1 MPASYP
7 DFRRSA
13 LPHASSKLIPAAADH
28 DSATTEVHV
37 DLQSVPP
44 LEDVRLRKLLQL
56 MESNPR
62 GSVRDWALAFN
73 LSNSHLQRL
82 FKRATGVGLSRA
94 FTEKRLLRAA
104 SLLLQTNMSVK
115 EVAHAVGYE
124 HTSSFTRAFERHFEE
139 APRHYRRRNAA

>member
-1 MPASYP
+1 MSVSHP

-13 LPHASSKLIPAAADH
+13 LRYASSKVVHDPAKAQL
-28 DSATTEVHV
+28 HV
-37 DLQSVPP
+37 DV
-44 LEDVRLRKLLQL
+44 EDVRLRKLLQW

-62 GSVRDWALAFN
+62 GNIRDWALAFN

-82 FKRATGVGLSRA
+82 FKRATGMGFKRVLTA
-94 FTEKRLLRAA
+94 KRLLRAA
-104 SLLLQTNMSVK
+104 SLLSETNLSVK

-139 APRHYRRRNAA
+139 GPRHYRRRNAA

>member
-1 MPASYP
+1 MCASYYP

-13 LPHASSKLIPAAADH
+13 LRYASSKLASAAGNH
-28 DSATTEVHV
+28 DRAKAELHV
-37 DLQSVPP
+37 DV
-44 LEDVRLRKLLQL
+44 EDVRLRKLLHW

-62 GSVRDWALAFN
+62 GNIRDWALAFN

-82 FKRATGVGLSRA
+82 FKRATGVGFKRA
-94 FTEKRLLRAA
+94 LTEKRLLRAA
-104 SLLLQTNMSVK
+104 SLLSETNLSVK

-139 APRHYRRRNAA
+139 APRRYRRRNAP

>member
-1 MPASYP
+1 MSVSYP

-13 LPHASSKLIPAAADH
+13 LRDASSDVVSAAGNNDPAKA
-28 DSATTEVHV
+28 ELHV
-37 DLQSVPP
+37 DV
-44 LEDVRLRKLLQL
+44 EDVRLRKLLHW

-62 GSVRDWALAFN
+62 GNIREWALAFN

-82 FKRATGVGLSRA
+82 FKRATGMGFKRVL
-94 FTEKRLLRAA
+94 TEKRLLRAA
-104 SLLLQTNMSVK
+104 SMLSHTNLSVK